1 MDYSDCLGYQL
12 GFCRLRCTKP
22 ESCDD
27 FKSKS
32 KLIVLP
38 CGVGDTVWYITGIGR
53 NLIKPAKI
61 EEIIIDKDGI
71 KDLYVQGDSCSFENS
86 FDIFYT
92 TKEEAQRALEG
103 DSKEATDNV

>member
-12 GFCRLRCTKP
+12 GFCRFRCTKP
-22 ESCDD
+22 ESCDN

-38 CGVGDTVWYITGIGR
+38 CSVGDTVWYITGIR
-53 NLIKPAKI
+53 HNLIKPAKI
-61 EEIIIDKDGI
+61 EEIIIGKDGI

-92 TKEEAQRALEG
+92 TEEEARRALKG
-103 DSKEATDNV
+103 GNKEVTDNG

>member
-12 GFCRLRCTKP
+12 GFCRFRCTKP
-22 ESCDD
+22 ESCDN

-38 CGVGDTVWYITGIGR
+38 CSVGDTVWYITGIGR

-61 EEIIIDKDGI
+61 KEIIIGEDGI

-86 FDIFYT
+86 FDIFYI
-92 TKEEAQRALEG
+92 TKEEAERAL
-103 DSKEATDNV
+103 KERENNG

>member
-22 ESCDD
+22 ESCDN

-38 CGVGDTVWYITGIGR
+38 CNVGDTVWYITGIR
-53 NLIKPAKI
+53 HNLIKSAKI
-61 EEIIIDKDGI
+61 KEIIIGEDGI
-71 KDLYVQGDSCSFENS
+71 KDLYVQGDSCHFEDS

-92 TKEEAQRALEG
+92 TEEEAHRALKG
-103 DSKEATDNV
+103 GNKEAKDNG